1 MPVFDSFYIAWKYV
15 LFNKFKSVVLVTCI
29 TLIAFLPLSL
39 ELLLKESEKQLM
51 ARAASTPL
59 LTGAKGS
66 SLDLV
71 MNSLYFDDEIPEPVT
86 MSEVQYV
93 NETQL
98 AMPIPLYVR
107 FKARGYPVVGTTL
120 DYFDFRSLKIASGN
134 FLTLLGE
141 SVLGATVAEQLGL
154 KPGDSLISS
163 PENLFD
169 LAGVYPLKMKVAG
182 ILEKSNT
189 ADDRAVFVDLKT
201 AWIIQGLGHGHEDL
215 SKIRDATVILE
226 RTDTNVAAN
235 AKLEHYNEITKDNM
249 DSFHFHGD
257 LGAFPITALIA
268 VPFDTKSETLLRGRY
283 LTRQASIQILKP
295 KDVIDGLL
303 ENIFKIKSLIDG
315 VILLVGSATVLA
327 IILVFA
333 LSLRIRKREIATI
346 FKLGCRRM
354 TIARL
359 MAAEICIIVLTSA
372 VFCGGLVSL
381 VDHFAN
387 DLVRILVIR

>member
-1 MPVFDSFYIAWKYV
+1 VFDSFYIAWKYV
-15 LFNKFKSVVLVTCI
+15 LFNKFKSVILVTCI

-51 ARAASTPL
+51 VRAVSTPL
-59 LTGAKGS
+59 LAGAKGS
-66 SLDLV
+66 ALDLV
-71 MNSLYFDDEIPEPVT
+71 MNTLYFDDEIPELIN
-86 MSEVQYV
+86 MGEVNYV
-93 NETQL
+93 HETQL
-98 AMPIPLYVR
+98 AVPIPIYVR

-120 DYFDFRSLKIASGN
+120 DYFDYRKLKIASGG
-134 FLTLLGE
+134 FLTLVGE

-169 LAGVYPLKMKVAG
+169 LAGVYPLKLKVAG

-189 ADDRAVFVDLKT
+189 ADDRAIFVDLKT
-201 AWIIQGLGHGHEDL
+201 TWIIQGLGHGHEDL
-215 SKIRDATVILE
+215 SKTRDPTVILE

-235 AKLEHYNEITKDNM
+235 AKLDHYNEITKDNI

-257 LGAFPITALIA
+257 LGAYPITAVIA
-268 VPFDTKSETLLRGRY
+268 VPFETKSETLLRGRY

-295 KDVIDGLL
+295 KEVIDGLL
-303 ENIFKIKSLIDG
+303 ENIFKIKSVMDG

-333 LSLRIRKREIATI
+333 LSLRIRKREIATV

-354 TIARL
+354 TITRL

-372 VFCGGLVSL
+372 VFCGGMVSF
-381 VDHFAN
+381 VDYFSN
-387 DLVRILVIR
+387 DLVRTLIIR

>member
-1 MPVFDSFYIAWKYV
+1 MFDSFYIAWKYV

-59 LTGAKGS
+59 LAGAKGS

-71 MNSLYFDDEIPEPVT
+71 MNSLYFGDEIPEPVT

-98 AMPIPLYVR
+98 AMPIPIYVR

-120 DYFDFRSLKIASGN
+120 DYFDYRSLKIASGN

-182 ILEKSNT
+182 ILEKSNS

-201 AWIIQGLGHGHEDL
+201 AWIIQGLGHGHKDL
-215 SKIRDATVILE
+215 SKTRDATVILE

-303 ENIFKIKSLIDG
+303 ENIFKIKSLMDG

-372 VFCGGLVSL
+372 VFCGVLVCL

-387 DLVRILVIR
+387 DLVRTLVIR